1 MGGASGRSAVIA
13 RCRVRGDAGIGLL
26 VPAGRRFG
34 GLVIPVKKDQAA
46 NRAKLGSAGG
56 RPPAFDRER
65 YKERNTIELREQTL
79 HDPVI

>member
-1 MGGASGRSAVIA
+1 
-13 RCRVRGDAGIGLL
+13 
-26 VPAGRRFG
+26 
-34 GLVIPVKKDQAA
+34 LVIPVKKDQAA